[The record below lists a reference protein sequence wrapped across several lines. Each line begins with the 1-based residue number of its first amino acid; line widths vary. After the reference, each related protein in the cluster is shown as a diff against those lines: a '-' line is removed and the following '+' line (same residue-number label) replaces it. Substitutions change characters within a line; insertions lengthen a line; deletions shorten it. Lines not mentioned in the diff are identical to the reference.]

1 MKKKIIDLR
10 GIKEKAELH
19 ELLKK
24 KMRFPD
30 YYGRNMDAL
39 YDLMTEP
46 RFGAELTLLVDGS
59 TDQKLFQ
66 LLLDTLKD
74 AEENNPQLTVKVFR
88 EAKED

>member
-30 YYGRNMDAL
+30 YCGRNMDAL